1 MTNVIFSRKEF
12 EKHIKITPEIEEKIT
27 LFGTPL
33 EKLDK
38 ESLEIEVFANRP
50 DLISLSGFIRSFK
63 TFLGKEN
70 ESDKFIL
77 KKPEKNYK
85 VYVDDSVEEIRPYVS
100 CAVIKKIE
108 LNEDKLKNLINLQE
122 KLATTLGRNRKK
134 VAIGIY
140 PLDKIVFPIKYE
152 SRLAK
157 DIKFK
162 PLGFNEE
169 LNAEDILVMHPTGRK
184 YESLLKSFK
193 KYPVFVD
200 SKNEIISMPPIINS
214 ESSGKVN
221 LDTKDIFLECTGTDK
236 QMVEKTLIILAT
248 SIAEFSGIITQVEI
262 FNKDKVEI
270 MNLEKQKTNISLKNV
285 NKLLGLELNENQMGL
300 LLQRMGHEYKK
311 GVVYSPPWRI
321 DILHEVDLIE
331 DIAIA
336 YGYDKLIPEMPNIS
350 TMGEESKENIVKRKL
365 SEILIGLG
373 ILEISTYHLI
383 KQEEVEKFNL
393 KDSIE
398 LIDSKNEYK
407 YLRQNLFVPMLRI
420 LSENKDAEYPQKL
433 FEIGKIFTKNNHKEN
448 GVKEE
453 DSLIFSLS
461 PSNATEIKKYLDYFF
476 KMLDIDF
483 KIKESSKPWMIEGRT
498 CSIILNK
505 KEIGYFGEVHP
516 STLKLCGIN
525 MPLSLVEFSL
535 EEIYSLIN

>member
-38 ESLEIEVFANRP
+38 EFLEIEVFANRP

-70 ESDKFIL
+70 ESNKFIL

-169 LNAEDILVMHPTGRK
+169 LNAEDVLVMHPTGRK
-184 YESLLKSFK
+184 YESLLKGFK
-193 KYPVFVD
+193 RYPVFVD
-200 SKNEIISMPPIINS
+200 GKNEIISMPPVINS
-214 ESSGKVN
+214 ESSGKVD

-236 QMVEKTLIILAT
+236 HMVEKTLIILAT

-262 FNKDKVEI
+262 FDGNRVEI

-350 TMGEESKENIVKRKL
+350 TMGEESKESIVKRKL